1 MGYKGGKVMLF
12 ISVTKKEFA
21 IAFLLVVLFVGSF
34 IVMQSLPSKPDSIP
48 VVALDEYLIHEG
60 TYYQRTLSV
69 VALIDK
75 KLIPTNTFYQ
85 GRPLYKESKTLI
97 PPRLFWPIDLELYT
111 VFIKLED

>member
-1 MGYKGGKVMLF
+1 MIF
-12 ISVTKKEFA
+12 ITVNKKEFA
-21 IAFLLVVLFVGSF
+21 LAFLLVVLFVGSF
-34 IVMQSLPSKPDSIP
+34 VVMQRLPSQMESIP

-60 TYYQRTLSV
+60 TYYQRTLAV
-69 VALIDK
+69 VAPINK

-97 PPRLFWPIDLELYT
+97 PQRLLWPMDLEIYA